1 MDRKPILTG
10 EDITRTKKSSKG
22 LPLVAS
28 LDYCYRFRPLI
39 DRATF

>member
-1 MDRKPILTG
+1 MEQKPILTG
-10 EDITRTKKSSKG
+10 EEIGKANKGRKG

>member
-1 MDRKPILTG
+1 MEKKPILTG
-10 EDITRTKKSSKG
+10 DDIGKSKKSKKG

-28 LDYCYRFRPLI
+28 VDYCYRFRPLI